1 MSKLPNLLLGPE
13 LLWLIFYGIVIIV
26 IRASGSPMKSMD
38 GFWSSMYYVVPLV
51 LIPLTFMLYYVPGVT
66 RPMLLLRIWI
76 AGLVGGHYVLSRSLQ
91 AYTEQGPGVGTAYI
105 IELDLLLVLLISVSI
120 WAVIKF

>member
-26 IRASGSPMKSMD
+26 IRASGSPMKSLD
-38 GFWSSMYYVVPLV
+38 GFWSSRYYVVPLV

-105 IELDLLLVLLISVSI
+105 MGMALLLVLLIAGSI

>member
-66 RPMLLLRIWI
+66 RPLLLLRIWI

-105 IELDLLLVLLISVSI
+105 MGMALLLVLLIAGSI